1 MTTAE
6 APPLTEELLFEQRGN
21 VAIITLNRP
30 ERLNAISGAML
41 TALSDQLIAC
51 QRDPDVRVI
60 VLTGA
65 GRGFCAGLDLVDQ
78 QARMGAGEDGPTP
91 GYSLFDLREAPPIVL
106 NRMDKP
112 VLCALNGPAAG
123 YGMDMALLCDIRIAS
138 DRAKMGAV
146 FAKRGVLP
154 ESGGTWILPRLL
166 GWAKAAEVAFLG
178 RVLDAEESLEA
189 GLVNRVVPHDQLMDV
204 TLELAEEIA
213 ANAPLSVQATKRMM
227 RLGMDEPFEAAVD
240 HIYLQLL
247 PLFRSDDFKEGVRA
261 FMEKREPNF
270 QGR

>member
-6 APPLTEELLFEQRGN
+6 APTMTEDLLFEQRGN
-21 VAIITLNRP
+21 IAIITLNRP
-30 ERLNAISGAML
+30 ERLNAISGPML
-41 TALSDQLIAC
+41 SALSEQLIAC
-51 QRDPDVRVI
+51 QRDPEVRVV
-60 VLTGA
+60 VLTGS

-78 QARMGAGEDGPTP
+78 QQRIGGGDAPRP
-91 GYSLFDLREAPPIVL
+91 GYSLFDLRDAPPVVL

-123 YGMDMALLCDIRIAS
+123 YGMDMALLCDIRVAS

-146 FAKRGVLP
+146 FARRGVLP

-178 RVLDAEESLEA
+178 RVLDAQESLDA
-189 GLVNRVVPHDQLMDV
+189 GLVNQVVPHEQLMDV
-204 TLELAEEIA
+204 TLGLAEEIA

-247 PLFRSDDFKEGVRA
+247 PLFGSDDFKEGVRA
-261 FMEKREPNF
+261 FMEKRDPQF